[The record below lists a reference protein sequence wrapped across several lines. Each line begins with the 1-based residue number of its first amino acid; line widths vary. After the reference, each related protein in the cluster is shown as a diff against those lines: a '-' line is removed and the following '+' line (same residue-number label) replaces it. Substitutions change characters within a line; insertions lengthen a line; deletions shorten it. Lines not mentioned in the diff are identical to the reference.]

1 MVDRLQLHE
10 FVDRL
15 PDSQVPAAL
24 AYLEFLTVDPVLL
37 SLMRAPIDDEPE
49 GEDDRRAAEEA
60 WAAMV
65 RGERLLTSDE
75 LAAELGL

>member
-1 MVDRLQLHE
+1 
-10 FVDRL
+10 
-15 PDSQVPAAL
+15 
-24 AYLEFLTVDPVLL
+24 
-37 SLMRAPIDDEPE
+37 MRAPIDDEPE

-60 WAAMV
+60 RAAVV